1 MTLSA
6 LHIQVHAENQPAD
19 ESVKIEESAS
29 TDHTPQSRSR
39 VGSTS
44 SIIMENVNKQN
55 PLQISTL
62 WAISQRRHSF
72 TEGDEKS
79 ITSSMTSTSDSDCY
93 SDLAELMSDL
103 TVPSSPWSSSQ
114 RSHSFSEGSKKSI
127 IKADTTRR
135 YILVSLHVCLT
146 MGGTPLPDITLV
158 MHAYNHK
165 LRYNII
171 IHHSPAVNTATV
183 TYTT

>member
-1 MTLSA
+1 MTLGA
-6 LHIQVHAENQPAD
+6 LHIQVHAENQPVD

-29 TDHTPQSRSR
+29 TDHTPQSRSQ
-39 VGSTS
+39 VGSIS
-44 SIIMENVNKQN
+44 SIVMENVNKQN

-62 WAISQRRHSF
+62 WAISQRRHLF

-79 ITSSMTSTSDSDCY
+79 ITNSMTSASDSDSY

-114 RSHSFSEGSKKSI
+114 RRPHSFSEGTEKSI

-146 MGGTPLPDITLV
+146 
-158 MHAYNHK
+158 
-165 LRYNII
+165 
-171 IHHSPAVNTATV
+171 
-183 TYTT
+183 